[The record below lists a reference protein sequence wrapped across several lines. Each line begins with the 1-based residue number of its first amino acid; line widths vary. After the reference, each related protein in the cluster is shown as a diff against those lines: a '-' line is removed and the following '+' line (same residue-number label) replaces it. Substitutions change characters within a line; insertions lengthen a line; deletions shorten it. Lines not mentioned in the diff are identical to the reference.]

1 MPTTTPDNIYY
12 ADGTTPASLATIT
25 AAQATSVQAAL
36 IGIAKLAGADF
47 TGDVTTTGVLAT
59 QGKKIYLQQ
68 TTPTAPAAGDIWIK
82 Y

>member
-1 MPTTTPDNIYY
+1 MPTTSPDNIYY

-25 AAQATSVQAAL
+25 AAIANSTQTAFTNTARLNGAA
-36 IGIAKLAGADF
+36 F
-47 TGDVTTTGVLAT
+47 TGDVSTTGILST

-68 TTPTAPAAGDIWIK
+68 TTPTSPSAGDIWVK